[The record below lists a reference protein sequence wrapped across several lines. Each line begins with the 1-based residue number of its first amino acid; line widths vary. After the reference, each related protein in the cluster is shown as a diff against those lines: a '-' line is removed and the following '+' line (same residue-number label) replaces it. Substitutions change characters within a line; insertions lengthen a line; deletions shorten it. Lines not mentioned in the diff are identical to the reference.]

1 VPLSSITCLGTFKPQ
16 KPISARLCNQED
28 LLTGPQGTMV
38 ARVHKQLEESVKSCL
53 ADLRY

>member
-1 VPLSSITCLGTFKPQ
+1 MTCLGTFKPQ